1 VAVMLSAAKHLKP
14 RLPGIPDVYVH
25 FASARHSERSEE
37 SQASFLATTPS
48 DLLKVRQY
56 YVYLLSNYSRRLYVG
71 VTNNLQRRLSEH
83 KQKFIPGFMRNYNLN
98 RLVYYETTRS
108 IRSAIIREKQIKGWL
123 RGKKV
128 ALIES
133 ANPEWK
139 DLSEVWK

>member
-1 VAVMLSAAKHLKP
+1 
-14 RLPGIPDVYVH
+14 VH
-25 FASARHSERSEE
+25 
-37 SQASFLATTPS
+37 
-48 DLLKVRQY
+48 QY

-83 KQKFIPGFMRNYNLN
+83 KQKLIPGFTRNYNLN
-98 RLVYYETTRS
+98 RLVYYESTRS

-123 RGKKV
+123 RCKKV

-139 DLSEVWK
+139 DLSAEWKHFASARHSERSEESHAFYNGVY

>member
-1 VAVMLSAAKHLKP
+1 M
-14 RLPGIPDVYVH
+14 
-25 FASARHSERSEE
+25 
-37 SQASFLATTPS
+37 
-48 DLLKVRQY
+48 KVRQY

-83 KQKFIPGFMRNYNLN
+83 KQKLIPGFTRNYNLK

-133 ANPEWK
+133 ENPEWK